1 MAVKTDTVH
10 IKSHA
15 KLTLGDEL
23 TLSGDQRLL
32 SSLSVGR
39 RAANLLD
46 VRP

>member
-1 MAVKTDTVH
+1 LAVKTDTLH

-23 TLSGDQRLL
+23 TLSDDQL
-32 SSLSVGR
+32 SLVSDNVGR